1 MHKAYTILMSLEL
14 GSIGIKYQAPN
25 TNNPFQQ
32 SSPTMLLFFTA
43 LFCHAVATMADMT
56 LPTTMII
63 FHFSGVVGCETLLW
77 ILLPDFWNWHII
89 NLFLLMATSFS
100 FFNYILSIIKLF
112 LPTHSSA
119 AQPPNPEPQE
129 ASQA

>member
-1 MHKAYTILMSLEL
+1 MHKAYAILMSLEL
-14 GSIGIKYQAPN
+14 GSIGIKYQVPN

-77 ILLPDFWNWHII
+77 FLLPDFWNWYII
-89 NLFLLMATSFS
+89 NLFLLMATSFC
-100 FFNYILSIIKLF
+100 FFNYILSIIKFF
-112 LPTHSSA
+112 LPTHSSSA
-119 AQPPNPEPQE
+119 AQPP
-129 ASQA
+129 SYT